1 MKSYV
6 IKHEPSNTFVTIS
19 DEFGPISV
27 PLDNA
32 QLFSL
37 DIINEILNPNFFALE
52 YIEGIVGEILREDI
66 SVYEVEINLLN
77 KI

>member
-6 IKHEPSNTFVTIS
+6 IKHEPSNTFVAIS
-19 DEFGPISV
+19 DEIGPISV
-27 PLDNA
+27 PLENA

-37 DIINEILNPNFFALE
+37 DIVNDIMNPKFFGLE
-52 YIEGIVGEILREDI
+52 YIEGIENEILIEDI
-66 SVYEVEINLLN
+66 SAYEVEITLLN

>member
-6 IKHEPSNTFVTIS
+6 IKHEPSNTFVSFS
-19 DEFGPISV
+19 DEIGPISV

-37 DIINEILNPNFFALE
+37 DIVKDIMNPDFFGLA
-52 YIEGIVGEILREDI
+52 YIEGIDNEIVPEDI
-66 SVYEVEINLLN
+66 SVYEVEITLLN

>member
-6 IKHEPSNTFVTIS
+6 IKHEPSNTFIAFL
-19 DEFGPISV
+19 DDIGPISV

-37 DIINEILNPNFFALE
+37 EIVNDIMNPKFFALE
-52 YIEGIVGEILREDI
+52 YIEGVDNEVVREDI
-66 SVYEVEINLLN
+66 SVYEVEITLLN